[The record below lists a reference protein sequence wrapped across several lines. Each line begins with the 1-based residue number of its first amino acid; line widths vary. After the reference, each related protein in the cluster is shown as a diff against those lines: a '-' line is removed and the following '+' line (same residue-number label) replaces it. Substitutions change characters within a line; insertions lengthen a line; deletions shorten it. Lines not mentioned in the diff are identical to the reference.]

1 MVEVEIERSGVAK
14 VSESFGLDSYS
25 NMAYAGPSCWL
36 VSQEVTMLYCEL
48 VVSQRRYSAH
58 LSFKN

>member
-25 NMAYAGPSCWL
+25 NMAYAGPCWL
-36 VSQEVTMLYCEL
+36 ASQEVTMLYCEL